1 MAAIDKILR
10 KSNFS
15 AAMTALATKLNSLF
29 VRKETGKGLS
39 TNDYTTAEKNK
50 LAGIATGANNYTLPT
65 ASGTVLGGVKI
76 GDNVQISNGAI
87 SVDLSGKVDKVAGK
101 ALSTND
107 YTTAEKTKLAGVE
120 TGANNYVLPAP
131 TASTIGGVKAGD
143 NVTISED
150 GTISAIQGKVDLSP
164 YAKKGTT
171 LAAYGITD
179 AKIAGGVIT
188 LGANTITP
196 LTQHQSLAAYAKSAD
211 VESTYAKKADI
222 TTVYKYRGSVD
233 TYAKLPVNGQS
244 VGDVYNVVA
253 ADASH
258 NIKAGDNV
266 VWNGNAW
273 DNLSGVVDL
282 SAYAKS
288 ADVAS
293 TYMKINDFP
302 LATDD
307 EITAIVNETIS

>member
-1 MAAIDKILR
+1 MATIDKILR
-10 KSNFS
+10 KSNFT
-15 AAMTALATKLNSLF
+15 AAMTALITKLNGLF

-39 TNDYTTAEKNK
+39 TNDYTAAEK
-50 LAGIATGANNYTLPT
+50 
-65 ASGTVLGGVKI
+65 
-76 GDNVQISNGAI
+76 
-87 SVDLSGKVDKVAGK
+87 
-101 ALSTND
+101 
-107 YTTAEKTKLAGVE
+107 EKLAGVAA
-120 TGANNYVLPAP
+120 GANNYVLPAP
-131 TASTIGGVKAGD
+131 TASTIGGVKAGN
-143 NVTISED
+143 NVTISAD
-150 GTISAIQGKVDLSP
+150 GTISAVQGKVDLSP

-171 LAAYGITD
+171 LATYGITD

-211 VESTYAKKADI
+211 VNTALGKKADVATTLKGYGITDAKIANGVITLGANTITPLTQHQSLAEYAKSADVDRTYAKKADI
-222 TTVYKYRGSVD
+222 TTVYKYRGSVN
-233 TYAKLPVNGQS
+233 TYADLPVNGNA

-258 NIKAGDNV
+258 GIKAGDNV

-302 LATDD
+302 LATDE
-307 EITAIVNETIS
+307 EITAIVNETIV